1 MIFIASSW
9 KQRERVRKLA
19 QRLRALD
26 YGVYDFTDPRCRKC
40 VEMPPEK
47 FPEKF
52 DPEKHNYWNYI
63 NKSEAVEAVNENR
76 RMIDCCKI
84 LVLILPCGID
94 ATADWAYAV
103 ALKKTTIIIGT
114 PNKGEYSLAHNW
126 ANGWLPDEEAFIS
139 FLRIHE
145 RMPN

>member
-9 KQRERVRKLA
+9 KQRERVRRFA
-19 QRLRALD
+19 HRLRSLD

-52 DPEKHNYWNYI
+52 DPEKHDYWKYI
-63 NKSEAVEAVNENR
+63 NKPEAVEAVAENR
-76 RMIDCCKI
+76 RMINCCTM
-84 LVLILPCGID
+84 LVMLLPCGVD

-103 ALKKTTIIIGT
+103 GRGKKTFIIGH
-114 PNKGEYSLAHNW
+114 PPKG
-126 ANGWLPDEEAFIS
+126 
-139 FLRIHE
+139 
-145 RMPN
+145 